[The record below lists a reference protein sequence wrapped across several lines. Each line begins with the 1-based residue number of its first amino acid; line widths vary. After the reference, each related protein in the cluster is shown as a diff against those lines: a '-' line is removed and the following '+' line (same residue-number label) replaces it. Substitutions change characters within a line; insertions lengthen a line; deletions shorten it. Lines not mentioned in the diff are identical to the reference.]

1 MVRVKVLQ
9 ANNDLG
15 LESLTNNELVT
26 IQEEGGIIIGVQ
38 FQHTAVVMGEGTRPS
53 YAAMITYDDLAD
65 DNLEYQREEY
75 EIDVPVQRD

>member
-53 YAAMITYDDLAD
+53 YAAMITYDEETDKI
-65 DNLEYQREEY
+65 EYEREEY
-75 EIDVPVQRD
+75 ELDVPIQRD